1 MGPLGVVEVDPFAD
15 NPFGLEAIRQFVEV
29 NRLVFERPPESL
41 DEDVVHAAAPAV
53 HGDRDLQVSEYATCE
68 AEAAKKQH
76 E

>member
-41 DEDVVHAAAPAV
+41 DEGRYIP
-53 HGDRDLQVSEYATCE
+53 
-68 AEAAKKQH
+68 
-76 E
+76 